1 MSALGLKTPI
11 IMIECKRVQIFLVYQ
26 LKRIVMEADDMVVK
40 ITNNYLEN
48 KEEFAS
54 VDVKVPT
61 YDSEVVIAKAL
72 EAPRWVHF
80 GGGNLFR
87 AFHASIASHLIDAGE
102 LDSGV
107 IVADTHDSAVIDLVY
122 NKYNNRML
130 RVITKADGTQERE
143 LFASVAEAL
152 FAGPS
157 EDRSGFEKLKEVFKK
172 DSLQVVTFSIT
183 EKGYVLKDPSGNFF
197 GGVQEDIDNGPANP
211 GNGMAIL
218 VALMLERFQNGAAP
232 LTLLSTDNFSQNGD
246 KLKDSVLTIAK
257 EWEKKGYVSQAFI
270 DYLSDDSKVAFPL
283 SMIDRITPAPSAKIE
298 ADLEAA
304 GIEECKITKTA
315 RGTNVAPFVNTE
327 EAHYLVVEDKFP
339 NGRPK
344 FEKFGMILTDR
355 DTVNLADE
363 MKVTN
368 CLNPLHTAL
377 AVYGTILGFDSIASE
392 MKDADLVGLIKQ
404 IGYVEGLPVVKDPK
418 VLNPKAFIDELV
430 QKRLPNPYIPDTP
443 QRIATDTSQKLA
455 IRYGVTIKHYVDDP
469 DRDPSQLNFIP
480 LVIATWLRYLM
491 GINDEGERFETSP
504 DPLWDTLHGA
514 VAGIKFGDADQDV
527 HEAVKGI
534 LSNKTIFGVDLYEVG
549 LGGKVEADFK
559 EMLAGK
565 GTIRKVLED
574 KLAQFSKSVD

>member
-1 MSALGLKTPI
+1 
-11 IMIECKRVQIFLVYQ
+11 
-26 LKRIVMEADDMVVK
+26 
-40 ITNNYLEN
+40 
-48 KEEFAS
+48 
-54 VDVKVPT
+54 
-61 YDSEVVIAKAL
+61 
-72 EAPRWVHF
+72 
-80 GGGNLFR
+80 
-87 AFHASIASHLIDAGE
+87 
-102 LDSGV
+102 
-107 IVADTHDSAVIDLVY
+107 
-122 NKYNNRML
+122 
-130 RVITKADGTQERE
+130 
-143 LFASVAEAL
+143 
-152 FAGPS
+152 
-157 EDRSGFEKLKEVFKK
+157 
-172 DSLQVVTFSIT
+172 
-183 EKGYVLKDPSGNFF
+183 
-197 GGVQEDIDNGPANP
+197 
-211 GNGMAIL
+211 
-218 VALMLERFQNGAAP
+218 
-232 LTLLSTDNFSQNGD
+232 
-246 KLKDSVLTIAK
+246 
-257 EWEKKGYVSQAFI
+257 
-270 DYLSDDSKVAFPL
+270 
-283 SMIDRITPAPSAKIE
+283 MIDRITPAQSAKIE

-514 VAGIKFGDADQDV
+514 AAGIKFGDADQDV

-534 LSNKTIFGVDLYEVG
+534 LSNKMIFGVDLYEVG
-549 LGGKVEADFK
+549 LGDKVEADFK

-565 GTIRKVLED
+565 GTIRKALED